1 MTSTPIATELRV
13 CFRDRLKNVD
23 LKVGVDDVQEAKRI
37 ARIWAE
43 KHEKESPT
51 RMIFRRQVRFPKGLA
66 LVIDGKKV
74 WPPPF

>member
-1 MTSTPIATELRV
+1 MMSALTAAELRV
-13 CFRDRLKNVD
+13 CFRDKLRNFD
-23 LKVGVDDVQEAKRI
+23 LTVGTDDVQEAKRI
-37 ARIWAE
+37 AKIWVE
-43 KHEKESPT
+43 EHEKESPT